1 MSEIAKHSLEN
12 ILPQLKCHFTWNLY
26 DEESS
31 LQDLEDRVR
40 DQVEFLNTEFKTIM
54 YNLFAY
60 VKHLRGQHEVALV
73 YLRRAEEFNLQQQD
87 HQGKIRSMVTWGNY
101 AWIYYHMGRFS
112 EAQVYINKV
121 EKLCKTFASSYRIE
135 CPEIDCEEGWALL
148 KWGEKYYERAKE
160 CFEKALVGKPTNP
173 EFSLGLAITLYRLGD
188 EARTENTIRLL
199 RQAIQL
205 NPNNQ
210 YVNVLLALTLQK
222 VKNKAEVE
230 GDQLVEEALKK
241 TPCPTDVLC
250 SAAKY
255 YRNKGSL
262 DTAIELLKKALESV
276 PNNVYQHLQIG
287 CCYRA
292 KIRQIQRS
300 RKCTTNEDEEKLREI
315 MKNAVDHFKKVV
327 ELNINLPRA
336 CSDLACLYAITGQYD
351 EAEYYFQK
359 EFSKDLPPSEK
370 QVLHLRYGNFQQYQR
385 LSDDAAIHHYLAGLN
400 IHGSL
405 TEKGKLIINLRRIA
419 NKRLSENASDAVGW
433 QLSRFIQELN
443 RKGQSTA
450 GGPGR
455 GLGCPLGNPASDAGR
470 FDPSVSLDGM
480 GRNETS
486 EGTGGAHHP
495 AEQKA
500 LERPS
505 YQVSALQSK
514 GEEERGVGGPV
525 C

>member
-1 MSEIAKHSLEN
+1 IEIAKHSLEN

-40 DQVEFLNTEFKTIM
+40 DQVEFLNTEFKTVM

-73 YLRRAEEFNLQQQD
+73 YLRRAEEFNLQQQG

-121 EKLCKTFASSYRIE
+121 EKLY
-135 CPEIDCEEGWALL
+135 CEEGWALL

-160 CFEKALVGKPTNP
+160 CFEKALVEKPTNP

-188 EARTENTIRLL
+188 EAPTENTIRLL

-241 TPCPTDVLC
+241 TPCPTDALC

-300 RKCTTNEDEEKLREI
+300 RKCTTNEDEEKLQEI

-327 ELNINLPRA
+327 ELNINLPWA

-359 EFSKDLPPSEK
+359 EFSKDLPPAEK

-385 LSDDAAIHHYLAGLN
+385 LSDHAAIHHYLAGLN
-400 IHGSL
+400 IH
-405 TEKGKLIINLRRIA
+405 
-419 NKRLSENASDAVGW
+419 DAVGW

-455 GLGCPLGNPASDAGR
+455 GLGCPLGNPASDAGKPTWDGYMNKSI
-470 FDPSVSLDGM
+470 FVIAASLI
-480 GRNETS
+480 
-486 EGTGGAHHP
+486 P
-495 AEQKA
+495 I
-500 LERPS
+500 
-505 YQVSALQSK
+505 
-514 GEEERGVGGPV
+514 
-525 C
+525 